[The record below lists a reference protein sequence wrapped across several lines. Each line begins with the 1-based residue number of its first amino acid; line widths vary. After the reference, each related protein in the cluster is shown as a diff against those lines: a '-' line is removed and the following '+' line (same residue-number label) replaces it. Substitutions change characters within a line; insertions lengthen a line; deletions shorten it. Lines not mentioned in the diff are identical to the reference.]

1 MQMIVINTSKSSNT
15 AKIFVYNGGSE
26 EIEGAITLDI
36 NRLQQQMGFLLEID
50 QLKNVLRQTH
60 VMNTSRQENDAEHSW
75 HLAMMAIVLEEYAN
89 EKQIDILHVI
99 KMLLIHDLVEIDAG
113 DTFAYDEKG
122 HEDKADREEEAA
134 ERIFSILPEDQADM
148 IYSLWRE
155 FEDRET
161 PEARFAAALDR
172 LHPMLLNHQTKGLT
186 WEKHDIRREQV
197 MSRNKTISEG
207 SEDLWEYAQAVIE
220 DAVENGYLRD

>member
-1 MQMIVINTSKSSNT
+1 M
-15 AKIFVYNGGSE
+15 
-26 EIEGAITLDI
+26 DI

-50 QLKNVLRQTH
+50 KLKNILRQTYIT
-60 VMNTSRQENDAEHSW
+60 NGSRQENDAEHSW
-75 HLAMMAIVLEEYAN
+75 HLAMMALTLEEYAN
-89 EKQIDILHVI
+89 EKNINLLHVI

-122 HEDKADREEEAA
+122 HEDKQEREEEAA
-134 ERIFSILPEDQADM
+134 NRIFSILPDDQAEGL
-148 IYSLWRE
+148 YSLWRE

-172 LHPMLLNHQTKGLT
+172 LHPMLLNHQAKGLT
-186 WEKHDIRREQV
+186 WKKFDIRKEQV
-197 MSRNKTISEG
+197 LSRNKTIAEG

-220 DAVENGYLRD
+220 DAVENGYLR